1 MDPVTVNIISTVV
14 IFVIFI
20 GIVLWAYSNKTKARF
35 DEAANLIFDDE
46 KPNNDEKQNQE
57 STHND

>member
-14 IFVIFI
+14 IFIIFI

-46 KPNNDEKQNQE
+46 RPNCDVKQKKE
-57 STHND
+57 STHDD